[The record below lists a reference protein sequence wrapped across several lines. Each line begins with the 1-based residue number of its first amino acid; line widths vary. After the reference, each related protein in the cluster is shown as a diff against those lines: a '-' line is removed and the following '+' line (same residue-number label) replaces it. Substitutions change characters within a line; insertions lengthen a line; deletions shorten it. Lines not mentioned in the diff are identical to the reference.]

1 MKDKEIIDMFCLG
14 DEAAIENVQNIYG
27 RMMYCVSLSVTGHHE
42 DAEECCN
49 ESLFI
54 LWNTIP
60 RTRPKYLWPYIK
72 TIVYRVSMD
81 KKDYNMAGKR
91 GEFYREYYDEE
102 NLAVEYNEVDFCV
115 EKLAIQNA
123 INNFIK
129 LLSEEKLS
137 IFQERYGLG
146 FLVEEIARKEDVSVS
161 KVKMALLRMK
171 RELKKCLREEN
182 IFL

>member
-14 DEAAIENVQNIYG
+14 DEAAIEKVQNIYG
-27 RMMYCVSLSVTGHHE
+27 RMMYCVSLGVTGHHE

-49 ESLFI
+49 ESLYI

-60 RTRPKYLWPYIK
+60 RTRPKYLWAYIK
-72 TIVYRVSMD
+72 TVVYRVSMD

-91 GEFYREYYDEE
+91 CEFCREYYDE
-102 NLAVEYNEVDFCV
+102 NKLPIVHNEEDLCV

-123 INNFIK
+123 INNFIN
-129 LLSEEKLS
+129 LLPEEKLC
-137 IFQERYGLG
+137 IFRERYGLEC
-146 FLVEEIARKEDVSVS
+146 LVEEIARKEDISVS
-161 KVKMALLRMK
+161 KVKMMLLRMK
-171 RELKKCLREEN
+171 RELRKCLREEN